1 MRYFRVSDVNGV
13 HAHTMYMQYW
23 LFKTEPSGY
32 SIDDLKRDKTT
43 LWSGVRNYQARN
55 MLRDDVKKG
64 DLVLFYHSSC
74 AVPAVVGVAEVTKE
88 GFSDET
94 QFDTKSDYFDATAK
108 KEKPRWFVVEVKFKE
123 KFKRGVSLAE
133 MRMMRELADMRLLAP
148 GNRLSLFPV
157 SQKHFEHIIQMSNE

>member
-1 MRYFRVSDVNGV
+1 
-13 HAHTMYMQYW
+13 MQHW
-23 LFKTEPSGY
+23 LFKTEPEGY

-74 AVPAVVGVAEVTKE
+74 AVPAVVGVAEVTKA
-88 GFSDET
+88 GFPDET
-94 QFDTKSDYFDATAK
+94 QFDSQSQYFDATAK
-108 KEKPRWFVVEVKFKE
+108 KENPRWFVVEVKFKK
-123 KFKRGVSLAE
+123 KFKREVSLAE
-133 MRMMRELADMRLLAP
+133 MRNTSELKDFRLLAP

-157 SQKHFEHIIQMSNE
+157 SQKHFEHIMQMSSE